1 MYLVYLLKCENY
13 SYVGMTNDFT
23 RRLRQHN
30 GEISGGARYTSKRK
44 GWYPVLIIDGFLDM
58 KSAMQCEWRLKHFA
72 RGHGSVRG
80 VRGKLKY
87 LSKYLYTEK
96 EIKGYDTEGEP
107 IIENRKWTSKCEN
120 SICDQNLTFYIDDD
134 YLKYYNEYPHKYENK
149 ELYMK

>member
-1 MYLVYLLKCENY
+1 MYLVYLIKCENL

-30 GEISGGARYTSKRK
+30 GEISGGAKYTSKRK
-44 GWYPVLIIDGFLDM
+44 GWYPVLIIDGFQDM

-120 SICDQNLTFYIDDD
+120 SICDQNLKFYLDDD
-134 YLKYYNEYPHKYENK
+134 YVEYFNEYNHNYTAK

>member
-1 MYLVYLLKCENY
+1 MYLVYLIKCDNL
-13 SYVGMTNDFT
+13 SYVGMTNDIFK
-23 RRLRQHN
+23 RLRQHN
-30 GEISGGARYTSKRK
+30 GEISGGARYTSKKK
-44 GWYPVLIIDGFLDM
+44 GWYPVLIIDGFKDM

-80 VRGKLKY
+80 VKGKLKY

-96 EIKGYDTEGEP
+96 EITGYDTEGEP

-120 SICDQNLTFYIDDD
+120 SICDQNLKFYLDDI
-134 YLKYYNEYPHKYENK
+134 YVEYFNEYNHNYATK